1 MKERIRQN
9 NVLLVEPDFPYA
21 SKSKNRANTIHKNFT
36 PIGLLKIGAYKKEN
50 GSKVKLVRGN
60 HTKSS
65 IEFVPDEI
73 WITSLFTYWS
83 SYMWDSVEYYR
94 KTFPSSKIFVG
105 GIYVTLH
112 YKEEYFRRLISEHKV
127 ESPVIGIDPVFEDY
141 YPDYSLMETEIRH
154 HITHASRGCFR
165 KCKFCGVWKIEPK
178 KQYKEISELVKEI
191 QTVGK
196 NQVIFFDNNFLD
208 HPDIENLLETLA
220 ELRVNKRPVTYEC
233 QSGFDGRIMLK
244 NQNLP
249 KMLKKARFRNIKIA
263 WDGLIKEKNK
273 IEKQLSLLEEA
284 GFIIKDVSVF
294 MIYNYDIPYE
304 KMIEKIVACQEWKV
318 QINDCRYRPL
328 NSLND
333 QYKPHMYKNGQT
345 SDDYHIH
352 EEAGWTDRKIRDFR
366 KSVREHNIGIRYAND
381 GTKYNRKMEKWSS
394 IHALFK
400 YFNLGERTP
409 RMEEIERD
417 VTWDLRIK
425 KLTTLKSKNKKETD
439 LKLLSWDDIM
449 ILL

>member
-1 MKERIRQN
+1 MKERIGK

-21 SKSKNRANTIHKNFT
+21 SKSKNRASATYKNFT

-50 GSKVKLVRGN
+50 GHNVKLVRGN
-60 HTKSS
+60 H
-65 IEFVPDEI
+65 INFPADFIPDEI

-83 SYMWDSVEYYR
+83 SYMWNSVEYYR

-112 YKEEYFRRLISEHKV
+112 YKEAYFGKLIRKYNV
-127 ESPVIGIDPVFEDY
+127 EFPIVGADSIFENY
-141 YPDYSLMETEIRH
+141 SPDYSLMGTEIKH

-178 KQYKEISELVKEI
+178 KQYKEIPELIKEI

-208 HPDIENLLETLA
+208 HPNIENLLETLA
-220 ELRVNKRPVTYEC
+220 KLRVNKRPVTYEC
-233 QSGFDGRIMLK
+233 QSGFDGRIML
-244 NQNLP
+244 NNPALP
-249 KMLKKARFRNIKIA
+249 KMLKEARFKNIKIA
-263 WDGLIKEKNK
+263 WDGPIEEKTKIK
-273 IEKQLSLLEEA
+273 KQLLLLEEA

-294 MIYNYDIPYE
+294 MIYNYDLPYE
-304 KMIEKIVACQEWKV
+304 KMIKKLVACQEWKV

-328 NSLND
+328 NSRND
-333 QYKPHMYKNGQT
+333 QYKSHMYKNGQT
-345 SDDYHIH
+345 SDDYYIH

-381 GTKYNRKMEKWSS
+381 GTKYNKKMEKWSS

-409 RMEEIERD
+409 KMEEIEQD
-417 VTWDLRIK
+417 VVWNLRIK
-425 KLTTLKSKNKKETD
+425 KLTTLRSKNKKKID
-439 LKLLSWDDIM
+439 FKILSWDEIM
-449 ILL
+449 LYQ